1 MQAILRSPWQ
11 ASHGEVK
18 FSMVSG
24 NNFLHPLVIRQQ
36 RPAAPRP
43 QAPYCISVTALASK
57 SVSCGVTGSGVRGP
71 AFGGNSPD
79 TETAWP
85 SGAMA

>member
-11 ASHGEVK
+11 ASHGKVQ
-18 FSMVSG
+18 FSMVSR
-24 NNFLHPLVIRQQ
+24 NNCLHPLVIRQQ
-36 RPAAPRP
+36 RQPPRP
-43 QAPYCISVTALASK
+43 QAPYCISVTALASR

-71 AFGGNSPD
+71 AVGGNSPE

-85 SGAMA
+85 SGAIA